1 MKDAQSRQYE
11 KMTDTPVWKLVLE
24 LGLPTTVSMLIT
36 NVYNMADTF
45 YVSRISITASGA
57 TGIVFALMAVLQ
69 AFGFMFG
76 HGAGSNISR
85 LLGAKK
91 IEQAR
96 VFTSTSVFL
105 ALLAGILIGALGLI
119 FPESLM
125 RLLGST
131 DTILNDAVTYGIFIL
146 ISAPA
151 MTVGCVLN
159 NILRYEG
166 GAAFAMAG
174 LCTGGVLNMALDP
187 VLIYRCHMGIAG
199 AGLSTAVS
207 QYISLIVLLLPF
219 FLGKTVTKISVR
231 YITKDAADIGN
242 IILTGLPSL
251 ARQGLNSIST
261 AVLNQQASV
270 YGDAAIA
277 AMSIVGRCGNLLFS
291 FALGIAQGFQPVS
304 AFNYGAGKKE
314 RVEKA
319 TWFTMFFGM
328 AVMGVLCM
336 ACGIYAPFVI
346 RLFREEQGVLDT
358 GTEALRWMCLTLYSL
373 PVSAVGSMLFQS
385 IGKKGASLLIAML
398 QGGMVS
404 IPLMVFLPCF
414 LGVTG
419 IEIAQP
425 CAYLVSAAVS
435 LPVMILFFKKLR
447 CEEAESD

>member
-1 MKDAQSRQYE
+1 MKDTQSRQYE
-11 KMTDTPVWKLVLE
+11 KMTNMPIWKLVLK
-24 LGLPTTVSMLIT
+24 LGLPTTISMLIT
-36 NVYNMADTF
+36 NIYNMADTF

-57 TGIVFALMAVLQ
+57 TGIVFALMAVFQ

-85 LLGAKK
+85 LLGAKNVEHAK
-91 IEQAR
+91 

-105 ALLAGILIGALGLI
+105 ALGTGILIGSLGLI
-119 FPESLM
+119 FPEPLM
-125 RLLGST
+125 RMLGST
-131 DTILNDAVTYGIFIL
+131 DTIQNDAVTYGNYIL

-174 LCTGGVLNMALDP
+174 LCTGGILNMILDP
-187 VLIYRCHMGIAG
+187 VLIYHCRMGIAG
-199 AGLSTAVS
+199 AGLSTAIS
-207 QYISLIVLLLPF
+207 QYISLIILLLPYF
-219 FLGKTVTKISVR
+219 SKKTVTKISIR

-251 ARQGLNSIST
+251 ARQGLNSLSAAT
-261 AVLNQQASV
+261 LNQQAAV

-319 TWFTMFFGM
+319 TWFTMFFGI
-328 AVMGVLCM
+328 AIMGALCLG
-336 ACGIYAPFVI
+336 CGLNASSVI
-346 RLFREEQGVLDT
+346 RLFRKDQSVLDT
-358 GTEALRWMCLTLYSL
+358 GTEALRWMCLTLSAL

-385 IGKKGASLLIAML
+385 IGKKGSSLLIAML
-398 QGGMVS
+398 QGGMIS
-404 IPLMVFLPCF
+404 IPLMILLPRF
-414 LGVTG
+414 WGITG
-419 IEIAQP
+419 IEVAQP
-425 CAYLVSAAVS
+425 CAYLISAVVS
-435 LPVMILFFKKLR
+435 LPLMMSFFKKLKA
-447 CEEAESD
+447 AEIR